1 MVTIE
6 LQTVKDRLTALGVE
20 LIPSDDVL
28 LNFSID
34 KITNHIKNETN
45 QYGIPNGAYEVAIDM
60 VIADFLFVKY
70 ATGTIDI
77 ETINFDVTSVK
88 SVKDGD
94 TTVDYGDSSVSPA
107 QKFTVW
113 LNSLFHKDYD
123 WSIWR
128 RLRW

>member
-1 MVTIE
+1 MAIVE
-6 LQTVKDRLTALGVE
+6 LQAVKERLTALGVD

-45 QYGIPNGAYEVAIDM
+45 QTSIPDGAYEVAIDM
-60 VIADFLFVKY
+60 VIADFLFIKY

-77 ETINFDVTSVK
+77 DTIDFNINSVK
-88 SVKDGD
+88 SVRDGD
-94 TTVDYGDSSVSPA
+94 TNIDYGDSSTSPS
-107 QKFTVW
+107 QKFNAW
-113 LNSLFHKDYD
+113 LNDLFHKDYD